1 MYQIL
6 HHEIENQIKRIKK
19 LRLFKK
25 DKNIR
30 NLGKGSLI
38 NEING
43 LVFWI
48 RENLINFNSHRYSIK
63 ILKIKQFLYLL
74 ETLIFGNNQFQNPSL
89 RIC

>member
-30 NLGKGSLI
+30 NLGGWRSLI
-38 NEING
+38 YEING

-63 ILKIKQFLYLL
+63 ILKIKQFLCLL
-74 ETLIFGNNQFQNPSL
+74 ETLIFGNKQF
-89 RIC
+89 